1 MSITRA
7 AFRRNLG
14 LRTGQ
19 PFFRKFGIDAQAP
32 SATGTTTTLI
42 DTAYLKDED
51 NAWNGN
57 FVYLPPTDEVRE
69 ISDFDQGTSTLTWLA
84 PMTAAPDAND
94 TYEIWSQFTPLEVN
108 LALNYA
114 LASAWPFFY
123 LAARDETTCI
133 EDADGLYYTLPTTN
147 TIRRLC
153 QVYLKIYDSIVGTVT
168 TVGGAAT
175 QLTDANASFTSADV
189 GKYVSIYKGGGAA
202 NGEVR
207 IVTAYVSATELTTAA
222 FSANPAEDAKYRLL
236 DLSTVNPQQV
246 MLSNWALDRPEF
258 PTEMW
263 LGQHPSGFEGYPI
276 CYLYE
281 YEHPPLTTETGSTT
295 CPVEF
300 LYSAA
305 AAYLYFMKLASSPV
319 TEVPAWEALH
329 KAASGSAQLYARVHA
344 QTHMPTQIIR
354 HDNAGFGVPA
364 DYPFR

>member
-1 MSITRA
+1 VS
-7 AFRRNLG
+7 
-14 LRTGQ
+14 
-19 PFFRKFGIDAQAP
+19 P

-42 DTAYLKDED
+42 DTALLLEED
-51 NAWNGN
+51 DYWNGN
-57 FVYLPPTDEVRE
+57 FLYLPASDEVRE
-69 ISDFDQGTSTLTWLA
+69 ISDFANASSTLTWLA
-84 PMTAAPDAND
+84 AVASAPTTSVD
-94 TYEIWSQFTPLEVN
+94 YEIWSQFTPHEVN

-114 LASAWPFFY
+114 LGSAWPYFY
-123 LAARDETTCI
+123 LAGRDETTCI

-153 QVYLKIYDSIVGTVT
+153 QVYLKMYDSTAGDVT

-175 QLTDANASFTSADV
+175 QLIDANASFTAADV

-202 NGEVR
+202 NGEVK

-236 DLSTVNPQQV
+236 DLSTVNPQQI
-246 MLSNWALDRPEF
+246 MIDNWVLDRPEF

-276 CYLYE
+276 CYIYE
-281 YEHPPLTTETGSTT
+281 YEHPALTTETGSTT

-305 AAYLYFMKLASSPV
+305 TAYLYFMKLASSPV

-329 KAASGSAQLYARVHA
+329 KAASGAAQLYARVHA
-344 QTHMPTQIIR
+344 QTHLPTQIVR
-354 HDNAGFGVPA
+354 HDSGGFGVPA
-364 DYPFR
+364 EYPFR